1 MPKSPALEQ
10 KDFART
16 ALIEATSKSKVGNFI
31 EVIDEGEN
39 VASYLFEN
47 NQKGYVGWRWSVT
60 IFQANS
66 NEPAT
71 VSEIVLMPGPDSL
84 VAPDWV
90 PWSERLADY
99 KALQLELEK
108 QAALEAE
115 EAEASDESDDDAD
128 LDVEDD
134 DADDLDAE
142 DDESESNDSES
153 ESLESQSAEQ
163 PTESESAVSD
173 LEEGEDAEN
182 DSENTG
188 RKPPRFLRRRKGFK
202 IKKARGKGKNP
213 QD

>member
-31 EVIDEGEN
+31 EVFEEGEG
-39 VASYLFEN
+39 VATYLFEN

-60 IFQANS
+60 IFQADAS
-66 NEPAT
+66 EVAT
-71 VSEIVLMPGPDSL
+71 VSEILLMPGPDSL

-108 QAALEAE
+108 QAALDSEDSE
-115 EAEASDESDDDAD
+115 ETEDADDSDDDIDADSDADSDEEVEDAVEESAEAD
-128 LDVEDD
+128 L
-134 DADDLDAE
+134 
-142 DDESESNDSES
+142 
-153 ESLESQSAEQ
+153 
-163 PTESESAVSD
+163 AVSN
-173 LEEGEDAEN
+173 LEEGENTED
-182 DSENTG
+182 DSEDTG

>member
-16 ALIEATSKSKVGNFI
+16 ALIEAAGRSKVGNFI
-31 EVIDEGEN
+31 EVFEEEEG
-39 VASYLFEN
+39 VATFLFEN
-47 NQKGYVGWRWSVT
+47 NQKGYVGWRWSITV
-60 IFQANS
+60 FQADKKS
-66 NEPAT
+66 VAT
-71 VSEIVLMPGPDSL
+71 VSEIVLLPGPDSL

-115 EAEASDESDDDAD
+115 EEDEESDDDSD
-128 LDVEDD
+128 ETEDEVEEISEDVAETETVDEEL
-134 DADDLDAE
+134 AVANLEVGESAE
-142 DDESESNDSES
+142 DDSED
-153 ESLESQSAEQ
+153 
-163 PTESESAVSD
+163 
-173 LEEGEDAEN
+173 
-182 DSENTG
+182 TG

-202 IKKARGKGKNP
+202 IKKARGKGKYP

>member
-10 KDFART
+10 KDFARI

-115 EAEASDESDDDAD
+115 GAEESDDDAD